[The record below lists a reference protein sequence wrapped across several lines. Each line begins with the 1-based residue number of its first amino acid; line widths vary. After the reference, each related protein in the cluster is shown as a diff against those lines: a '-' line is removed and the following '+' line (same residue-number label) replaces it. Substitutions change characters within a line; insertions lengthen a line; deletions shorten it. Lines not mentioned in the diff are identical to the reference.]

1 MGKSWLRVQW
11 LNSKRVA
18 LPLGLSVLVLDQ
30 LSKLWVRQTLPLN
43 TSVPEEGPLRISH
56 VVNPG
61 IMLGL
66 GAHTQGLLLL
76 PIGAAAV
83 TSFIYWRYV
92 PLRSKLLGA
101 AMGLFVG
108 GCLGNV
114 IDRTVIGGVTDFID
128 ISLSASFGSVVF
140 NLADLCCLTG
150 LVVFSVFL
158 IRLRFVMIPKAQ
170 YLIPYLWRRL
180 VEAERRR
187 WQTGQWWKPAP
198 MKPQS

>member
-1 MGKSWLRVQW
+1 
-11 LNSKRVA
+11 
-18 LPLGLSVLVLDQ
+18 
-30 LSKLWVRQTLPLN
+30 
-43 TSVPEEGPLRISH
+43 
-56 VVNPG
+56 
-61 IMLGL
+61 
-66 GAHTQGLLLL
+66 
-76 PIGAAAV
+76 
-83 TSFIYWRYV
+83 
-92 PLRSKLLGA
+92 
-101 AMGLFVG
+101 MGLFVG

-158 IRLRFVMIPKAQ
+158 IRLRFVMIPRAQ